1 MTIDDILKLV
11 NAGFTAQQIGQMI
24 KAAPAEPAPAPAE
37 AAPAEPE
44 PAPEPSAAPQAEP
57 EDLYGKLAAQLDAK
71 FTELAES
78 LRIPANPS
86 INDIKPLGVDDIIRN
101 FFKEQ

>member
-11 NAGFTAQQIGQMI
+11 DAGFTAQQIAEMT
-24 KAAPAEPAPAPAE
+24 KAAQAAPPAE
-37 AAPAEPE
+37 AAPAPEAPAE
-44 PAPEPSAAPQAEP
+44 PAEPQAAP
-57 EDLYGKLAAQLDAK
+57 EDDIYTKLAAQLDAK

-78 LRIPANPS
+78 LRMPANPS
-86 INDIKPLGVDDIIRN
+86 IQDIKPLGLDDIVRN